1 MGLFDNHPYR
11 RDTHGPM
18 DLDGD
23 ESEKKLEGFMNMAV
37 DDPEE
42 PSRKRQSSRYT
53 TICMLSCVADL

>member
-23 ESEKKLEGFMNMAV
+23 ESEKKLEGFMGMAV

-42 PSRKRQSSRYT
+42 PSRKRESPPSHYRQPQRQ
-53 TICMLSCVADL
+53 